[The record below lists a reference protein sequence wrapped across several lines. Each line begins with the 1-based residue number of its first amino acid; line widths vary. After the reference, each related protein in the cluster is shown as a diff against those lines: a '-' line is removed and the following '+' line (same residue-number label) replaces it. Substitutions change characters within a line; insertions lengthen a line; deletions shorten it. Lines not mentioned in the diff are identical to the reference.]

1 MIKVTND
8 MPESFVVSLEEQL
21 IGDWRVVS
29 ESQKGTKRDSMTYDF
44 EIQVPS
50 AVSADLEDSV
60 RFEW

>member
-44 EIQVPS
+44 EIQMPS
-50 AVSADLEDSV
+50 AVSADLEGSV
-60 RFEW
+60 RFKW

>member
-8 MPESFVVSLEEQL
+8 RPESFVVSLEEQL
-21 IGDWRVVS
+21 IGDWTVVS

-50 AVSADLEDSV
+50 AVSAELEDSV
-60 RFEW
+60 RFMW

>member
-8 MPESFVVSLEEQL
+8 SPESFVVSLEEQL

-44 EIQVPS
+44 EIQMPS

-60 RFEW
+60 RFKW